1 MFEFLAITNRRL
13 CATGP
18 HGKAGFLAQVEKIA
32 ASGVKSLVLREKD
45 LALKDYLDLA
55 RTVLGICEAKNVQF
69 IVHSQSHAAHEL
81 GCALHLPWNG
91 FKENHLSSE
100 KNACSFGVSVHST
113 EEAELAIARGAS
125 WLIGGHIYTTQS
137 KEGLEGRG
145 LEFLAELCK
154 LSPLPVYGIGGITE
168 HNIAVI
174 AKTGAAGAC
183 LMSSLMQSPDPRA
196 LIAALRKKT
205 APKTATPPP

>member
-1 MFEFLAITNRRL
+1 MFEFLAITNRLL
-13 CATGP
+13 CTTGP
-18 HGKAGFLAQVEKIA
+18 HRKAGFLAQVEKIA
-32 ASGVKSLVLREKD
+32 ASGVKALVLREKD

-69 IVHSQSHAAHEL
+69 IVHSQAQAALEL
-81 GCALHLPWNG
+81 GCALHLPWDG
-91 FKENHLSSE
+91 FKENRLSPE

-113 EEAELAIARGAS
+113 EEAALAIAHEAS
-125 WLIGGHIYTTQS
+125 WLIGGHIYTTKS

-145 LEFLAELCK
+145 PEFLAELRE
-154 LSPLPVYGIGGITE
+154 LSPVPVYGIGGITE
-168 HNIAVI
+168 HNIAAI

-196 LIAALRKKT
+196 LITALRTKI
-205 APKTATPPP
+205 AP

>member
-1 MFEFLAITNRRL
+1 MFEFLAITNRQI
-13 CATGP
+13 CTTGP
-18 HGKAGFLAQVEKIA
+18 QGKTGFLAQVGKIA
-32 ASGVKSLVLREKD
+32 ASGVKAVFLREKD
-45 LALKDYLDLA
+45 LALNDYLDLA

-69 IVHSQSHAAHEL
+69 IVHSQPQAALEL

-113 EEAELAIARGAS
+113 EEAAFAIAHGAS

-137 KEGLEGRG
+137 KEGLKGRG
-145 LEFLAELCK
+145 PEFLAELCK

-168 HNIAVI
+168 QNIAAI

-183 LMSSLMQSPDPRA
+183 LMSSLMQSPDPCA

-205 APKTATPPP
+205 VPSP